1 MKTRKTVTETT
12 SRKIENKLIK
22 WFEAANALDIESGK
36 AWYREAQTYAQFL
49 SETFKI
55 DSYTCAAVIS
65 ALSPNNKW
73 ERNKVDAFNVIQAF
87 KAKKKPE
94 DVSCC
99 TYNANKQKAFEIL
112 KGNLELSA
120 KSPKTHAFAMNVGL
134 LSPDH
139 ITVDK
144 WHIRACLTSPSDGI
158 KETVEV
164 VTPAQYRR
172 LEAITVKVA
181 KKYGLK
187 GFEFQAIVWVTIKRK
202 WNR

>member
-1 MKTRKTVTETT
+1 MKTKRKVTETT
-12 SRKIENKLIK
+12 DRKIENRLIK

-36 AWYREAQTYAQFL
+36 AWYREAQTYTQFL

-65 ALSPNNKW
+65 ELSPNNKW
-73 ERNKVDAFNVIQAF
+73 ERNKIDAFNVIQAF
-87 KAKKKPE
+87 KAKKKPD

-99 TYNANKQKAFEIL
+99 TYNANKRKVFNIL
-112 KGNLELSA
+112 KGKLALNA

-134 LSPDH
+134 LSSDH
-139 ITVDK
+139 VTIDK
-144 WHIRACLTSPSDGI
+144 WHVRACLTSPSEGI
-158 KETVEV
+158 RETVES

-172 LEAITVKVA
+172 IEAITVKLA

-187 GFEFQAIVWVTIKRK
+187 GFEFQAIVWVTMKRN